1 MRVNAFDTHVNLSK
15 CAWAALPT
23 RESSGPRADQRTHV
37 RISGPT
43 CEVSGPRASHRARVR
58 AGALLPCTGSGINEK
73 PRVRENS
80 GRLLLRLDSNQ

>member
-1 MRVNAFDTHVNLSK
+1 M
-15 CAWAALPT
+15 
-23 RESSGPRADQRTHV
+23 SGPACARANCL
-37 RISGPT
+37 SLFAP
-43 CEVSGPRASHRARVR
+43 ASVVERARVR